1 MSNLLLLDARQLAD
15 RLLGLAAFR
24 LELQERVGVPPRLP
38 LPCGVRHAPRLHR
51 LFPSVDEALAVR
63 GQSFPRLAC
72 KLGLDRLV
80 RRHDSSLSARPGAMA
95 WGEKRHSGRRSYVSR
110 ASVPG
115 VRPGEPSPTRLVRV
129 LLPGVSS
136 DGPMGTHGYRW
147 LLVGPP
153 PRSSGRPRQ
162 LEAGGAR
169 RGCAA
174 GQLVQIGGKND
185 PGYARRIS
193 FFRRGPPN
201 IASSSAQIAVAIVR
215 S

>member
-1 MSNLLLLDARQLAD
+1 MRVSSPTGYSVWLRFDSSFKSASASRRACLSP
-15 RLLGLAAFR
+15 AAS
-24 LELQERVGVPPRLP
+24 
-38 LPCGVRHAPRLHR
+38 AM
-51 LFPSVDEALAVR
+51 
-63 GQSFPRLAC
+63 RLASIAC
-72 KLGLDRLV
+72 FPAST
-80 RRHDSSLSARPGAMA
+80 RRWLYAASRFRA
-95 WGEKRHSGRRSYVSR
+95 SR
-110 ASVPG
+110 ASWDSIVSFGDTTPLFPLVPAQWPG
-115 VRPGEPSPTRLVRV
+115 VRSVTAEGGAMSVGPAYPESAQANPPQRDLCVV